1 MNYRELCQRMV
12 EEQLMPRGISS
23 KSVLDAFRE
32 VPRHEF
38 VPPDMRQSAYED
50 HPLPIGEGQT
60 ISQPYMVALMTQCLD
75 LKGNERVLEIGTG
88 SGYQAAI
95 LSRLAKE
102 VYSIERIDLLAKRTE
117 QNLKR
122 LGYAAVKILVADGTL
137 GWKEN
142 SPYNAIIVTAA
153 APKIPPAYTDQ
164 LALGGKLVIPVGTMT
179 SQVLTV
185 VEKKPDGNVVSEIC
199 GCVFVSLV
207 GEEGWKR

>member
-50 HPLPIGEGQT
+50 YPLPIGEGQT
-60 ISQPYMVALMTQCLD
+60 ISQPFMVALMTQCLD
-75 LKGNERVLEIGTG
+75 LKGNEKVLEIGTG

-179 SQVLTV
+179 SQVLAV

-199 GCVFVSLV
+199 GCVFVPLV